1 MSDNSA
7 KPRAAWILAGLF
19 AASAGAAVAGAV
31 LVSRPASATKS
42 PPATES
48 AQRADAAASTA
59 GGPLPSRVE
68 VPLSGR
74 DRVYTADQTSNTVT
88 VIDPSTNT
96 VLGTIA
102 LGVQRLSNLLHAQY
116 LNDIDVHGLMYSPD
130 RERLAVVS
138 VGSNT
143 VDIVDTTTNRA
154 ISHTDVGRA
163 SHEGWFTADGTQFW
177 VADRGRNTITIVD
190 AVHGGVIANVP
201 VGDGPSKVVMSPD
214 GRWAYV
220 NHISVPEITIVNVAS
235 RTVVGNITGI
245 ADPFSSDLAISPDG
259 AQLWVPHKR
268 AGKTTVVDLVHDR
281 VQAILVTGP
290 DTNHPNF
297 AHTSTGDYAYVTVG
311 GLNETLVYRRT
322 GSGTPPLATTIHN
335 TGNAPHGIWPSGD
348 YTRMYVSMEK
358 SDSLDVIDTATNRV
372 ITTLAIGQE
381 PQALVY
387 VPNASPQDSA
397 PNLGT
402 QGLGERGRNVP
413 TTLSDGSQ
421 GEALDPLLGRPL
433 EATIRPVAGVD
444 MVDLQA
450 RNLKPTTTYEAF
462 QVGAEGAR
470 TRVVTFTT
478 DANGMAPYVLA
489 FTFFTGRSIALQVA
503 GSPVSLSS
511 SAGQ

>member
-1 MSDNSA
+1 MSDNSG
-7 KPRAAWILAGLF
+7 KPRAVRILAGLL
-19 AASAGAAVAGAV
+19 AASVGAAAAGAV
-31 LVSRPASATKS
+31 LVSRPASATPA
-42 PPATES
+42 PPATEA
-48 AQRADAAASTA
+48 AQRADAAASTT
-59 GGPLPSRVE
+59 GGPLHSRVE

-102 LGVQRLSNLLHAQY
+102 LGVQRLANLLHPQY
-116 LNDIDVHGLMYSPD
+116 LNAIDVHGLMYSPD
-130 RERLAVVS
+130 RQRLAVVS

-143 VDIVDTTTNRA
+143 VDIIDTTTNRA

-163 SHEGWFTADGTQFW
+163 PHEGWFTKDGTQFW
-177 VADRGRNTITIVD
+177 VADRGRNTVTIVD
-190 AVHGGVIANVP
+190 AVHGGVLANLP

-214 GRWAYV
+214 GEWAYI

-235 RTVVGNITGI
+235 RTVVGNITGM
-245 ADPFSSDLAISPDG
+245 ADSFSSDLAISPDG

-268 AGKTTVVDLVHDR
+268 VGKTTVVDLVHDR
-281 VQAILVTGP
+281 VQAILTTGP

-297 AHTSTGDYAYVTVG
+297 AHTPTGDYAYVTVG

-322 GSGTPPLATTIHN
+322 SMGTPPLAATIHN

-348 YTRMYVSMEK
+348 YSRMYVSMEK

-372 ITTLAIGQE
+372 IHTLAIGQE

-387 VPNASPQDSA
+387 VPNASPHDNA

-402 QGLGERGRNVP
+402 QGLGQQGHNVP
-413 TTLSDGSQ
+413 TTLPDGTL
-421 GEALDPLLGRPL
+421 GETLDPVLGRHL

-444 MVDLQA
+444 LVDLQA
-450 RNLKPTTTYEAF
+450 RNLAPDTTYEAF
-462 QVGAEGAR
+462 QVGGDGSR
-470 TRVVTFTT
+470 TRVVFFAT
-478 DANGMAPYVLA
+478 DASGMAPQVLA
-489 FTFFTGRSIALQVA
+489 FSVFTGQSIALQVGGTA
-503 GSPVSLSS
+503 TPSMRKP
-511 SAGQ
+511 A

>member
-1 MSDNSA
+1 MSDKST
-7 KPRAAWILAGLF
+7 KRRVAWILAGLL
-19 AASAGAAVAGAV
+19 AVSVGAAVAGAV
-31 LVSRPASATKS
+31 LVSRAASATQS

-116 LNDIDVHGLMYSPD
+116 LSAIDVHGLMYSPD
-130 RERLAVVS
+130 RQRLAVVS

-143 VDIVDTTTNRA
+143 VDIIDTTTNRA

-163 SHEGWFTADGTQFW
+163 SHEGWFTKDGAEFW
-177 VADRGRNTITIVD
+177 VADRGRNAVTIVD
-190 AVHGGVIANVP
+190 AVHGGVIANLP

-214 GRWAYV
+214 GKWAYI
-220 NHISVPEITIVNVAS
+220 NHISVPEITIVNVAAPM
-235 RTVVGNITGI
+235 VVGHITGM
-245 ADPFSSDLAISPDG
+245 ADSFSSDLAISPDG

-268 AGKTTVVDLVHDR
+268 VGKTTVVDLVHDR
-281 VQAILVTGP
+281 VQAILTTGP

-297 AHTSTGDYAYVTVG
+297 AHTPTGDYAYVTVG

-322 GSGTPPLATTIHN
+322 STGTPPLAATIHN

-348 YTRMYVSMEK
+348 YSRMYVSMEK
-358 SDSLDVIDTATNRV
+358 SDSLDVIDTATNSV
-372 ITTLAIGQE
+372 IHTLAIGQE

-387 VPNASPQDSA
+387 VPNASPQDNA

-402 QGLGERGRNVP
+402 QRLGQQGHDVP
-413 TTLSDGSQ
+413 STLPDGTA
-421 GEALDPLLGRPL
+421 GETLDPVLGRHL

-444 MVDLQA
+444 MLDVQA
-450 RNLKPTTTYEAF
+450 RDLRPATTYDAF
-462 QVGAEGAR
+462 QVGADGSR
-470 TRVVTFTT
+470 TRMVRFTT
-478 DANGMAPYVLA
+478 DAQGMAPYVLA
-489 FTFFTGRSIALQVA
+489 FTIFTGRSVALELA
-503 GSPVSLSS
+503 S
-511 SAGQ
+511 